1 MKIKLTDVAHAV
13 HATNDITEYA
23 EVEITSV
30 AFDSRDLKPGALFI
44 PLIADNDGHSFI
56 DDART
61 NGAVATL
68 WAKDHIDSVPAGFPV
83 VLVNDTLVGLQDLAR
98 DYLAKLDPKVVA
110 VTGSNGKTTTK
121 DLIAAIGSTQYNMIK
136 TPENF
141 NNEIG
146 TPITILRMEQ
156 STELLVVELGM
167 DRAGQLDFL
176 SNMVKPDI
184 AVITMIGEAHI
195 EFFKTRD
202 RIADAKMEI
211 VNGLAADGL
220 FVYNGDEPLLV
231 ERAKNV
237 QQDQRTFGLAD
248 SNELYAINIQAD
260 DYSTSFQ
267 TSKWPNITFTIP
279 LLGDYNVANALAAIT
294 IGIELGISAENL
306 QIAMRNVVLTSNR
319 TQWIQMRNGA
329 RILSDVYNSNPTAAK
344 EVLKTFAGTRVDGKR
359 YVVLGDMLELGDDS
373 RDLHAE
379 LAKYIDPAEVA
390 GVYLVGEDVTALA
403 TALAG
408 KFDADQ
414 IHHYAANDK
423 ATLVSD
429 LQAIVVPTDTVML
442 KASHGIHLEQVLADL
457 LK

>member
-23 EVEITSV
+23 DIEITSV

-44 PLIADNDGHSFI
+44 PLIADNDGHNFI
-56 DDART
+56 ADAQA

-68 WAKDHIDSVPAGFPV
+68 WGKDHIASVPNDFPV
-83 VLVNDTLVGLQDLAR
+83 LLVNDTLIGLQDLAR
-98 DYLAKLDPKVVA
+98 AYLAKLNPKVVA

-167 DRAGQLDFL
+167 DRSGQLDFL
-176 SNMVKPDI
+176 SNLVKPDI

-195 EFFKTRD
+195 EFFKTRA

-211 VNGLAADGL
+211 VNGLNPEGL

-231 ERAKNV
+231 ERAQNV
-237 QQDQRTFGLAD
+237 KQEQRTFGLDA
-248 SNELYAINIQAD
+248 SNELYAIDIQAD

-267 TSKWPNITFTIP
+267 TNKWPNITFTIP
-279 LLGDYNVANALAAIT
+279 LLGDYNVANALAAIS

-306 QIAMRNVVLTSNR
+306 QIALRNVVLTSNR

-344 EVLKTFAGTRVDGKR
+344 EVLKTFANTRVDGKR
-359 YVVLGDMLELGDDS
+359 YVVLGDMLELGEDS
-373 RDLHAE
+373 RDLHAQ
-379 LAKYIDPAEVA
+379 LADYIEPAEVA

-403 TALAG
+403 AALQA
-408 KFDADQ
+408 KFTTDQ
-414 IHHYAANDK
+414 IHQYAANDK
-423 ATLVSD
+423 ASLVTD
-429 LQAIVVPTDTVML
+429 LQAILEPTDTVML
-442 KASHGIHLEQVLADL
+442 KASHGIHLEQVLAEL